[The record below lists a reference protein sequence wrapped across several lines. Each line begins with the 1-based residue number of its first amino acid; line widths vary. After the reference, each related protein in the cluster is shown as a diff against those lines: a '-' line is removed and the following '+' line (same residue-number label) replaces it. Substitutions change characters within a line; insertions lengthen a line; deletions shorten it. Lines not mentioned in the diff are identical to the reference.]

1 MEILAAKI
9 KRQLKVRNG
18 MIYHCAISE
27 EELQRIWPL
36 NQMDRERKIAQFA
49 KDYGLHL
56 TFYRQG
62 MCAIFENGS
71 PDGLEEGKSRIP
83 SPGT

>member
-1 MEILAAKI
+1 MEILAEQI
-9 KRQLKVRNG
+9 RRQLKIRDG
-18 MIYHCAISE
+18 TIHHCAISE

-36 NQMDRERKIAQFA
+36 NEMDRERKIAQFA

-62 MCAIFENGS
+62 MCAIFER
-71 PDGLEEGKSRIP
+71 GLL
-83 SPGT
+83 